1 MAGDLST
8 RPDARFSKENV
19 LSLSADARALEA
31 FMFNRGFLSSMFRN
45 FIGLTAALGL
55 TLGAVAPVISHKVL
69 EPEPSPAVENSW
81 RLLPGITYENI
92 TLFPVV
98 SSGGADTSAFLT
110 LDEGLAS
117 GEVVVTE
124 QGSDVLFRTDRVTQS
139 PGSSG
144 WAAVNQLVLINRSKR
159 PLLLLAGELVSGGK
173 QDRIIGK
180 DRIVPVGADPLPL
193 DVFCVEHGRWS
204 SGSRFSAAKTM
215 VHPSV
220 REQAAL
226 ARDQN
231 QVWSAVRAGSTAEVA
246 VNGRSQAVL
255 AAPMITADSINQS
268 VEVSA
273 PTQAYSKIYDDGRVG
288 ASVDD
293 LVSHLERR
301 FEKAV
306 EGLKGERVVGVIVAY
321 GDEVAWSDI
330 FASPE
335 LFNHYWMKLLRS
347 YAVEALARPRVR
359 EVATE
364 GDAKEFLRRLNGKQV
379 EESEPNVYRWREI
392 TEGRLALIELDA
404 LAPKLVTIHRLFVL
418 RTS

>member
-1 MAGDLST
+1 
-8 RPDARFSKENV
+8 
-19 LSLSADARALEA
+19 
-31 FMFNRGFLSSMFRN
+31 MFNRGFFSSVLRN
-45 FIGLTAALGL
+45 FIGLTAVGGL
-55 TLGAVAPVISHKVL
+55 ALGAVSPAPATL
-69 EPEPSPAVENSW
+69 GNAPEPEPAAENPW
-81 RLLPGITYENI
+81 RLLSGITYENI

-98 SSGGADTSAFLT
+98 SSGGADTSMFLT

-124 QGSDVLFRTDRVTQS
+124 QGSSGMFRSERVPPRS
-139 PGSSG
+139 DLDGR
-144 WAAVNQLVLINRSKR
+144 AAVNQLVLINRSKR

-180 DRIVPVGADPLPL
+180 DRIVPVGSEPLPL

-226 ARDQN
+226 AKDQN
-231 QVWSAVRAGSTAEVA
+231 DVWNAVRAGSTA
-246 VNGRSQAVL
+246 RSTRETVDVTVSG
-255 AAPMITADSINQS
+255 PPIMADSNRAPVAAGAPRITPDSISETVQ
-268 VEVSA
+268 VGA
-273 PTQAYSKIYDDGRVG
+273 PTQAYSKIYEGGRVG
-288 ASVDD
+288 ASVDE
-293 LVSHLERR
+293 LVAQLERR

-306 EGLKGERVVGVIVAY
+306 GGLKGERVVGVIVAY

-347 YAVEALARPRVR
+347 YAVEALARPLVR
-359 EVATE
+359 NVATE
-364 GDAKEFLRRLNGKQV
+364 GDARGFLRQLNGKQV

-404 LAPKLVTIHRLFVL
+404 LMPKAVTIHRLFVL

>member
-1 MAGDLST
+1 MLNRSF
-8 RPDARFSKENV
+8 FS
-19 LSLSADARALEA
+19 SL
-31 FMFNRGFLSSMFRN
+31 FRN
-45 FIGLTAALGL
+45 FIGLTAAGGL
-55 TLGAVAPVISHKVL
+55 TLGAVAPATSGNA
-69 EPEPSPAVENSW
+69 PEPDPVPAAESSW

-92 TLFPVV
+92 TLFPVAA
-98 SSGGADTSAFLT
+98 SAAGLGGADTSMFLT

-117 GEVVVTE
+117 GEVLVTE
-124 QGSDVLFRTDRVTQS
+124 QGSGGMVRSERGTPRPDFNR
-139 PGSSG
+139 G
-144 WAAVNQLVLINRSKR
+144 AAVNQLVLINRSKR

-180 DRIVPVGADPLPL
+180 DRIVPVGSEPLPL

-204 SGSRFSAAKTM
+204 AGSKFSAAKTM

-226 ARDQN
+226 AKDQN
-231 QVWSAVRAGSTAEVA
+231 EVWNAVRVGSAAGAEL
-246 VNGRSQAVL
+246 NGRSEAVL
-255 AAPMITADSINQS
+255 AAPMITADSISRS
-268 VEVSA
+268 VEVNA
-273 PTQAYSKIYDDGRVG
+273 PTQAYSKIYEDGRVG

-293 LVSHLERR
+293 LVAQLERR

-306 EGLKGERVVGVIVAY
+306 SGLKDERVLGVIVAY

-347 YAVEALARPRVR
+347 YSVEALARPKMR
-359 EVATE
+359 EVAAE
-364 GDAKEFLRRLNGKQV
+364 GDAREFLRRLSGKTV
-379 EESEPNVYRWREI
+379 EESEPNVYRWRET
-392 TEGRLALIELDA
+392 TEGRRALIELDA
-404 LAPKLVTIHRLFVL
+404 LTPKPITIHRLLVL

>member
-1 MAGDLST
+1 
-8 RPDARFSKENV
+8 
-19 LSLSADARALEA
+19 
-31 FMFNRGFLSSMFRN
+31 MFRN

-55 TLGAVAPVISHKVL
+55 TLGAVAPVISNKVL

-226 ARDQN
+226 AKDQN
-231 QVWSAVRAGSTAEVA
+231 QVWSAVRAGSTSSVA
-246 VNGRSQAVL
+246 VSGAAEAVL
-255 AAPMITADSINQS
+255 AAPMITADSISES
-268 VEVSA
+268 VQVSA
-273 PTQAYSKIYDDGRVG
+273 PTQAYSKIYEDGRVG
-288 ASVDD
+288 ASVDEM
-293 LVSHLERR
+293 VSKLEWR

-306 EGLKGERVVGVIVAY
+306 DGLKGERVVGVIVAY

-347 YAVEALARPRVR
+347 YSVEALARPRVR

-364 GDAKEFLRRLNGKQV
+364 TMR
-379 EESEPNVYRWREI
+379 ESFCAGSMARQSKR
-392 TEGRLALIELDA
+392 AS
-404 LAPKLVTIHRLFVL
+404 
-418 RTS
+418 RTSTGGARLPRGGLL

>member
-1 MAGDLST
+1 
-8 RPDARFSKENV
+8 
-19 LSLSADARALEA
+19 
-31 FMFNRGFLSSMFRN
+31 MFNRGFLFSMLRN
-45 FIGLTAALGL
+45 LVGLTAVGGL
-55 TLGAVAPVISHKVL
+55 TLGAVAHAPAPAPPGSS
-69 EPEPSPAVENSW
+69 PEPGPAAENSW
-81 RLLPGITYENI
+81 RLLPGVTYENI

-98 SSGGADTSAFLT
+98 SSSTASADTSMFLT

-124 QGSDVLFRTDRVTQS
+124 QGS
-139 PGSSG
+139 SG
-144 WAAVNQLVLINRSKR
+144 LIRPERGTPPPDFNRGAAVNQLVLINRSNR

-180 DRIVPVGADPLPL
+180 DRIVPVGSEPLPL

-220 REQAAL
+220 REQAAV
-226 ARDQN
+226 AKDQN
-231 QVWSAVRAGSTAEVA
+231 DVWAAVRAGSTASGA
-246 VNGRSQAVL
+246 AGRVSVPAS
-255 AAPMITADSINQS
+255 AAPSINADSIREA
-268 VEVSA
+268 VEVAA
-273 PTQAYSKIYDDGRVG
+273 PTQAYSKIYEGGRVG
-288 ASVDD
+288 ASVDE
-293 LVSHLERR
+293 LVSQLERR
-301 FEKAV
+301 FEKETA
-306 EGLKGERVVGVIVAY
+306 GLKGERVVGVIVAY

-347 YAVEALARPRVR
+347 YSVEALARPRVR
-359 EVATE
+359 EVASE
-364 GDAKEFLRRLNGKQV
+364 GDAREFLRRLNGKQV

-392 TEGRLALIELDA
+392 TEGRLALIELEA
-404 LAPKLVTIHRLFVL
+404 LTPKPVTIHRLLVL

>member
-1 MAGDLST
+1 ML
-8 RPDARFSKENV
+8 
-19 LSLSADARALEA
+19 
-31 FMFNRGFLSSMFRN
+31 NRSFLSSMFRN
-45 FIGLTAALGL
+45 FISLTAVSGL
-55 TLGAVAPVISHKVL
+55 TLGAVAPTISGNA
-69 EPEPSPAVENSW
+69 PAPDPSSATENSW

-98 SSGGADTSAFLT
+98 SSGSADTSAFLT

-124 QGSDVLFRTDRVTQS
+124 QGAGGMFRSERGS
-139 PGSSG
+139 PATGSNR
-144 WAAVNQLVLINRSKR
+144 AASVNQLVLINRSKR

-180 DRIVPVGADPLPL
+180 DRIVPVGAEPLPL

-226 ARDQN
+226 AKDQN
-231 QVWSAVRAGSTAEVA
+231 EVWSAVRAGSTASVA
-246 VNGRSQAVL
+246 VNGRAEPVL
-255 AAPMITADSINQS
+255 AAPMITADSISES

-273 PTQAYSKIYDDGRVG
+273 PTQAYSKIYEDGRVG
-288 ASVDD
+288 ASVEEM
-293 LVSHLERR
+293 VSKLERR
-301 FEKAV
+301 FEKSV

-321 GDEVAWSDI
+321 GDEVAWSDV

-347 YAVEALARPRVR
+347 YTVEALARPQMR

-364 GDAKEFLRRLNGKQV
+364 GNAREFLRRLNGKQI
-379 EESEPNVYRWREI
+379 EESEPNVYRWRQI

-404 LAPKLVTIHRLFVL
+404 LTPKPVTIHRLFVL

>member
-1 MAGDLST
+1 
-8 RPDARFSKENV
+8 
-19 LSLSADARALEA
+19 
-31 FMFNRGFLSSMFRN
+31 MFNRGLLSSMIRN
-45 FIGLTAALGL
+45 FVGLTAVGGL
-55 TLGAVAPVISHKVL
+55 TLGAVAHAPAPAPPGGS
-69 EPEPSPAVENSW
+69 PEPGPAAENAW
-81 RLLPGITYENI
+81 RLLPGITNENI

-98 SSGGADTSAFLT
+98 SSGGADTSMFLT

-124 QGSDVLFRTDRVTQS
+124 QGSGGLFRRERGTPQRPDYG
-139 PGSSG
+139 GSAS
-144 WAAVNQLVLINRSKR
+144 VNQLVLINRSKR

-180 DRIVPVGADPLPL
+180 DRIVPVGSEPLPL
-193 DVFCVEHGRWS
+193 EVFCVEHGRWS
-204 SGSRFSAAKTM
+204 AGSRFSAAKTM

-220 REQAAL
+220 REQAAV
-226 ARDQN
+226 AKDQN
-231 QVWSAVRAGSTAEVA
+231 DVWAAVRAGSAGGAMAMSGRAESVI
-246 VNGRSQAVL
+246 
-255 AAPMITADSINQS
+255 AAPVITADSISRS
-268 VEVSA
+268 VDESA
-273 PTQAYSKIYDDGRVG
+273 PTQAYSKIYEDGRVG
-288 ASVDD
+288 ASVDA
-293 LVSHLERR
+293 LVAQLERR

-306 EGLKGERVVGVIVAY
+306 GGLKGERVVGVIVAY

-347 YAVEALARPRVR
+347 YSVEALARPKVR

-364 GDAKEFLRRLNGKQV
+364 SDAREFLRRLNGRQI
-379 EESEPNVYRWREI
+379 EESEPGVYRWREI

-404 LAPKLVTIHRLFVL
+404 LAPKPVTVHRLLVL

>member
-1 MAGDLST
+1 
-8 RPDARFSKENV
+8 
-19 LSLSADARALEA
+19 
-31 FMFNRGFLSSMFRN
+31 MFNRGFLSSMFRN
-45 FIGLTAALGL
+45 FLGLTAVGGL
-55 TLGAVAPVISHKVL
+55 TFGVVAPVISNSM
-69 EPEPSPAVENSW
+69 PDPDPSPAAENSW

-98 SSGGADTSAFLT
+98 SAGGADTSAFLT

-124 QGSDVLFRTDRVTQS
+124 QGSGGMVRLERAAPASDLNR
-139 PGSSG
+139 G
-144 WAAVNQLVLINRSKR
+144 AAVNQLVLTNRSKR

-180 DRIVPVGADPLPL
+180 DRIVPVGAEPLPL

>member
-1 MAGDLST
+1 
-8 RPDARFSKENV
+8 
-19 LSLSADARALEA
+19 
-31 FMFNRGFLSSMFRN
+31 MFNRGFLSSMFRN
-45 FIGLTAALGL
+45 FVGLTAAGGL
-55 TLGAVAPVISHKVL
+55 TLGTAVAPATAA
-69 EPEPSPAVENSW
+69 PGNPPDPQPSVENTW
-81 RLLPGITYENI
+81 RLLPGVTYENI

-98 SSGGADTSAFLT
+98 ASVSADTSAFLT

-124 QGSDVLFRTDRVTQS
+124 QGSTSMLRPDRGAQRPDLGGGAS
-139 PGSSG
+139 
-144 WAAVNQLVLINRSKR
+144 VNQLVLVNRSKR

-180 DRIVPVGADPLPL
+180 DRIVPVGSTPLPL

-204 SGSRFSAAKTM
+204 QGSQFSAAKVM

-220 REQAAL
+220 REQAAV
-226 ARDQN
+226 AKDQTD
-231 QVWSAVRAGSTAEVA
+231 VWAAVRAGSAA
-246 VNGRSQAVL
+246 GRAMSARSSEVL
-255 AAPMITADSINQS
+255 AAPMISADSINRS
-268 VEVSA
+268 VAANA
-273 PTQAYSKIYDDGRVG
+273 PTQAYSKIYDGGRVG
-288 ASVDD
+288 ASVDE
-293 LVSHLERR
+293 LVSQLERR

-306 EGLKGERVVGVIVAY
+306 GGLKGERVVGVIVAY

-347 YAVEALARPRVR
+347 YSVEALARPKMR

-364 GDAKEFLRRLNGKQV
+364 LDARFFLRQLKGKQI
-379 EESEPNVYRWREI
+379 EESEPNIYRWRET
-392 TEGRLALIELDA
+392 TEGKLAMIELEA
-404 LAPKLVTIHRLFVL
+404 LSPKPVTLHRLFVL

>member
-1 MAGDLST
+1 MFH
-8 RPDARFSKENV
+8 RRF
-19 LSLSADARALEA
+19 
-31 FMFNRGFLSSMFRN
+31 FSSMFRK
-45 FIGLTAALGL
+45 FIGLTAVGGL
-55 TLGAVAPVISHKVL
+55 TLGAVGPTLSGNA
-69 EPEPSPAVENSW
+69 PEPDPRPAAENSW

-124 QGSDVLFRTDRVTQS
+124 QGSGGMVRTERAT
-139 PGSSG
+139 PSSALNG
-144 WAAVNQLVLINRSKR
+144 GASVNQLVLINRSKR

-180 DRIVPVGADPLPL
+180 DRIVPVGAEPLPL

-204 SGSRFSAAKTM
+204 AGSKFSAAKTM

-226 ARDQN
+226 AKDQN
-231 QVWSAVRAGSTAEVA
+231 QVWSAVRAGSTASVEVSGEA
-246 VNGRSQAVL
+246 GAAL
-255 AAPMITADSINQS
+255 AAPMITADSISES
-268 VEVSA
+268 VQVSA
-273 PTQAYSKIYDDGRVG
+273 PTQAYSKIYEDGRVG
-288 ASVDD
+288 ASVDEM
-293 LVSHLERR
+293 VAKLERR

-306 EGLKGERVVGVIVAY
+306 DGLKGERVVGGIVAF

-347 YAVEALARPRVR
+347 YSVEALARPRVR

-364 GDAKEFLRRLNGKQV
+364 SDAREFLRRPTGKTV

-404 LAPKLVTIHRLFVL
+404 LTPKVATIHRLLVL

>member
-1 MAGDLST
+1 
-8 RPDARFSKENV
+8 
-19 LSLSADARALEA
+19 
-31 FMFNRGFLSSMFRN
+31 MFNRGFLSSMFRN
-45 FIGLTAALGL
+45 LVGLTAAGGL
-55 TLGAVAPVISHKVL
+55 TLGTALAPAPATPPGNS
-69 EPEPSPAVENSW
+69 PEPGSAAEAGW
-81 RLLPGITYENI
+81 RLMPGITYENI

-98 SSGGADTSAFLT
+98 SSSGADTSMFLT

-124 QGSDVLFRTDRVTQS
+124 QGAGGMYRPERGAPRPEFN
-139 PGSSG
+139 GG
-144 WAAVNQLVLINRSKR
+144 AAVNQLVLINRSKR

-180 DRIVPVGADPLPL
+180 DRIVPVGSEPLPL

-220 REQAAL
+220 REQAAV
-226 ARDQN
+226 AKDQN
-231 QVWSAVRAGSTAEVA
+231 DVWAAVRAGSAA
-246 VNGRSQAVL
+246 GQAMNGRNAEVL
-255 AAPMITADSINQS
+255 AAPMITADSISQS
-268 VEVSA
+268 VEVNA
-273 PTQAYSKIYDDGRVG
+273 PTQAYSKIYEGGRVG
-288 ASVDD
+288 ASVDE
-293 LVSHLERR
+293 LVSQLERR
-301 FEKAV
+301 FEKEVA
-306 EGLKGERVVGVIVAY
+306 GLKGERVVGVIVAY

-347 YAVEALARPRVR
+347 YSVEALARPKVR
-359 EVATE
+359 EVAAE
-364 GDAKEFLRRLNGKQV
+364 SDAREFLRRLNGKQI
-379 EESEPNVYRWREI
+379 EESEPNAYRWREI

-404 LAPKLVTIHRLFVL
+404 LTPKVLTIHRLLVL

>member
-1 MAGDLST
+1 
-8 RPDARFSKENV
+8 
-19 LSLSADARALEA
+19 
-31 FMFNRGFLSSMFRN
+31 MFNRGFLTSMFRN
-45 FIGLTAALGL
+45 FIGLTAAGGL
-55 TLGAVAPVISHKVL
+55 TLGAVGPVISSNAPEL
-69 EPEPSPAVENSW
+69 EPSPAVENSW

-98 SSGGADTSAFLT
+98 TSGGADTSAFLT

-124 QGSDVLFRTDRVTQS
+124 QGSGGMYRPERVVPAIDTNR
-139 PGSSG
+139 G
-144 WAAVNQLVLINRSKR
+144 AAVNQLVLINRSKR

-180 DRIVPVGADPLPL
+180 DRIVPVGAEPLPL

-226 ARDQN
+226 AKDQN
-231 QVWSAVRAGSTAEVA
+231 DVWAAVRAGSTA
-246 VNGRSQAVL
+246 RSATQSVSL
-255 AAPMITADSINQS
+255 ASPASPRITADSIS
-268 VEVSA
+268 ETVAAGA
-273 PTQAYSKIYDDGRVG
+273 PTQAYSKIYEDGRVG
-288 ASVDD
+288 ASVDE
-293 LVSHLERR
+293 LVSQLERR
-301 FEKAV
+301 FEKAAS
-306 EGLKGERVVGVIVAY
+306 GLKGERVVGIIVAY

-335 LFNHYWMKLLRS
+335 LFDHYWMKLLRS
-347 YAVEALARPRVR
+347 YSVEALARPRVR

-364 GDAKEFLRRLNGKQV
+364 GDAREFLRRLSGKTV
-379 EESEPNVYRWREI
+379 EESEPGVYRWREI

-404 LAPKLVTIHRLFVL
+404 LTPKAITIHRLLVL

>member
-1 MAGDLST
+1 
-8 RPDARFSKENV
+8 
-19 LSLSADARALEA
+19 
-31 FMFNRGFLSSMFRN
+31 MFNRGFLSSMLRN
-45 FIGLTAALGL
+45 FVGLTAAGGL
-55 TLGAVAPVISHKVL
+55 AFGAAVASAPATPAGNS
-69 EPEPSPAVENSW
+69 PEPGPAAENAW

-98 SSGGADTSAFLT
+98 ASGSADTSMFLT

-117 GEVVVTE
+117 GEVVVSE
-124 QGSDVLFRTDRVTQS
+124 QGSGGLYRSERGA
-139 PGSSG
+139 PRPELNGG
-144 WAAVNQLVLINRSKR
+144 AAVNQLVLINRSKR

-180 DRIVPVGADPLPL
+180 DRIVPVGSEPLPL

-220 REQAAL
+220 REQAAV
-226 ARDQN
+226 AKDQAD
-231 QVWSAVRAGSTAEVA
+231 VWAAVRAGSAA
-246 VNGRSQAVL
+246 GQAMNGRNEAVL
-255 AAPMITADSINQS
+255 AAPMITADSISRS
-268 VEVSA
+268 VAVNA
-273 PTQAYSKIYDDGRVG
+273 PTQAYSKIYEDGRVG
-288 ASVDD
+288 ASVDE
-293 LVSHLERR
+293 LVSQLERR
-301 FEKAV
+301 FEKEVA
-306 EGLKGERVVGVIVAY
+306 GLKGERVVGVIVAY

-347 YAVEALARPRVR
+347 YSVEALARPKVR
-359 EVATE
+359 EVAAE
-364 GDAKEFLRRLNGKQV
+364 GDAREFLRRLNGKQV

-404 LAPKLVTIHRLFVL
+404 LTPKVVTIHRLLVL

>member
-1 MAGDLST
+1 ML
-8 RPDARFSKENV
+8 
-19 LSLSADARALEA
+19 
-31 FMFNRGFLSSMFRN
+31 NRSFLSSMFRN
-45 FIGLTAALGL
+45 FISLTAVSGL
-55 TLGAVAPVISHKVL
+55 TLGAVAPTISGNA
-69 EPEPSPAVENSW
+69 PAPDPSSATENSW

-98 SSGGADTSAFLT
+98 SSGSADTSAFLT

-124 QGSDVLFRTDRVTQS
+124 QGAGGMFRSERGS
-139 PGSSG
+139 PATGSNR
-144 WAAVNQLVLINRSKR
+144 AASVNQLVLINRSKR

-180 DRIVPVGADPLPL
+180 DRIVPVGAEPLPL

-226 ARDQN
+226 AKDQN
-231 QVWSAVRAGSTAEVA
+231 EVWSAVRAGSTASVA
-246 VNGRSQAVL
+246 VNGRAEPVL
-255 AAPMITADSINQS
+255 AAPMITADSISES

-273 PTQAYSKIYDDGRVG
+273 PTQAYSKIYEDGRVG
-288 ASVDD
+288 ASVEEM
-293 LVSHLERR
+293 VSKLERR
-301 FEKAV
+301 FEKSV

-321 GDEVAWSDI
+321 GDEVAWSDV

-347 YAVEALARPRVR
+347 YSVEALARPQMR

-364 GDAKEFLRRLNGKQV
+364 GNAREFLRRLNGKQI
-379 EESEPNVYRWREI
+379 EESEPNVYRWRQI

-404 LAPKLVTIHRLFVL
+404 LTPKPVTIHRLFVL

>member
-1 MAGDLST
+1 
-8 RPDARFSKENV
+8 
-19 LSLSADARALEA
+19 
-31 FMFNRGFLSSMFRN
+31 MFNRGFLSSMFRN
-45 FIGLTAALGL
+45 LIGLTAAGGL
-55 TLGAVAPVISHKVL
+55 TLGAVAPVISSNAP
-69 EPEPSPAVENSW
+69 EPEPSPAAENSW

-110 LDEGLAS
+110 LDEGLAN

-124 QGSDVLFRTDRVTQS
+124 QGAGGLVRPQRVVPAIAS
-139 PGSSG
+139 NRG
-144 WAAVNQLVLINRSKR
+144 AAVNQLVLINRSKR

-180 DRIVPVGADPLPL
+180 DRIVPVGAEPLPL

-226 ARDQN
+226 AKDQN
-231 QVWSAVRAGSTAEVA
+231 DVWAAVRAGSTSRSAAQSVSVA
-246 VNGRSQAVL
+246 SPASPR
-255 AAPMITADSINQS
+255 ITADSIS
-268 VEVSA
+268 ETVAAGA
-273 PTQAYSKIYDDGRVG
+273 PTQAYSKIYEDGRVG
-288 ASVDD
+288 ASVDE
-293 LVSHLERR
+293 LVAQLERR
-301 FEKAV
+301 FEKEAA
-306 EGLKGERVVGVIVAY
+306 GLKGERVVGVIVAY

-330 FASPE
+330 FASPD
-335 LFNHYWMKLLRS
+335 LFDHYWMKLLRS
-347 YAVEALARPRVR
+347 YSVEALARPRVR

-364 GDAKEFLRRLNGKQV
+364 SDAREFLRRLSGKTV
-379 EESEPNVYRWREI
+379 EESEPGAYRWREI

-404 LAPKLVTIHRLFVL
+404 LTPRPITIHRLLVL

>member
-1 MAGDLST
+1 
-8 RPDARFSKENV
+8 
-19 LSLSADARALEA
+19 
-31 FMFNRGFLSSMFRN
+31 MFNRSFLSSLFRN
-45 FIGLTAALGL
+45 FIGLTAAGGL
-55 TLGAVAPVISHKVL
+55 TLGAVAPLVSSNAP
-69 EPEPSPAVENSW
+69 ESEPSPAAENSW

-98 SSGGADTSAFLT
+98 SSGGVDTSAFLT

-117 GEVVVTE
+117 GEVVVNE
-124 QGSDVLFRTDRVTQS
+124 QGSGGMYRTERVT
-139 PGSSG
+139 PAVDSSRG
-144 WAAVNQLVLINRSKR
+144 AAVNQLVLINRSKR

-180 DRIVPVGADPLPL
+180 DRIVPVGAEPLPL

-204 SGSRFSAAKTM
+204 SGLRFSAAKTM

-220 REQAAL
+220 REQAAV
-226 ARDQN
+226 AKDQN
-231 QVWSAVRAGSTAEVA
+231 DVWNAVRAGSTAQTA
-246 VNGRSQAVL
+246 ISGRDVTAL
-255 AAPMITADSINQS
+255 APLITADSIGES
-268 VEVSA
+268 VQVSA
-273 PTQAYSKIYDDGRVG
+273 PTQAYSKIYEGGRVG

-293 LVSHLERR
+293 LVAQLERR
-301 FEKAV
+301 FEKAAG
-306 EGLKGERVVGVIVAY
+306 GLKGERVVGVIVAY

-330 FASPE
+330 FASGE

-359 EVATE
+359 EVAAE
-364 GDAKEFLRRLNGKQV
+364 SDAREFLRRLNGKQV
-379 EESEPNVYRWREI
+379 EESEPGVYRWREI

-404 LAPKLVTIHRLFVL
+404 LMPKPVTVHRLLVL

>member
-1 MAGDLST
+1 
-8 RPDARFSKENV
+8 
-19 LSLSADARALEA
+19 
-31 FMFNRGFLSSMFRN
+31 MFNRGFLFSMLRN
-45 FIGLTAALGL
+45 FVGLTAVGGL
-55 TLGAVAPVISHKVL
+55 TLGAIAPAPIKPGNS
-69 EPEPSPAVENSW
+69 PEPGPAAEGSW
-81 RLLPGITYENI
+81 RVLPGISHENI

-98 SSGGADTSAFLT
+98 TSSSGGVDTAMFLT

-124 QGSDVLFRTDRVTQS
+124 QGSGGLYRSERPTPPPDFNR
-139 PGSSG
+139 G
-144 WAAVNQLVLINRSKR
+144 AAVNQLVLINRSKR

-180 DRIVPVGADPLPL
+180 DRIVPVGSEALPL

-220 REQAAL
+220 REQAAV
-226 ARDQN
+226 AKDQN
-231 QVWSAVRAGSTAEVA
+231 DVWAAVRAGSTSRA
-246 VNGRSQAVL
+246 VGGTLNAPA
-255 AAPMITADSINQS
+255 AAPPTLTADSIS
-268 VEVSA
+268 EAVAVAA
-273 PTQAYSKIYDDGRVG
+273 PTQAYSKIYEGGRVG
-288 ASVDD
+288 ASVEE
-293 LVSHLERR
+293 LVSQLERR
-301 FEKAV
+301 FEKETA
-306 EGLKGERVVGVIVAY
+306 GLKGERVVGVIVAY

-347 YAVEALARPRVR
+347 YLVEALARPKMR
-359 EVATE
+359 EVASE
-364 GDAKEFLRRLNGKQV
+364 GDAREFLRRLNGKQI

-392 TEGRLALIELDA
+392 TEGRLALIELEA
-404 LAPKLVTIHRLFVL
+404 LTPKPVTIHRLLVW

>member
-1 MAGDLST
+1 
-8 RPDARFSKENV
+8 
-19 LSLSADARALEA
+19 
-31 FMFNRGFLSSMFRN
+31 MFNRGFLSSILRN
-45 FIGLTAALGL
+45 FVGLTAAGGL
-55 TLGAVAPVISHKVL
+55 AIGAAVAPAPATPTGNL
-69 EPEPSPAVENSW
+69 PEPGPAAENSW
-81 RLLPGITYENI
+81 RLLPGITYQNI

-98 SSGGADTSAFLT
+98 ASGGADTSMFLT

-124 QGSDVLFRTDRVTQS
+124 QGAGGLYRSERGAPRPELN
-139 PGSSG
+139 GG
-144 WAAVNQLVLINRSKR
+144 AAVNQLVLINRSKR

-180 DRIVPVGADPLPL
+180 DRIVPVGSEPLPL

-220 REQAAL
+220 REQAAV
-226 ARDQN
+226 AKDQN
-231 QVWSAVRAGSTAEVA
+231 DVWAAVRAGSAA
-246 VNGRSQAVL
+246 GQAMNGRNEAVL
-255 AAPMITADSINQS
+255 AAPMITADSISRS
-268 VEVSA
+268 VSVNA
-273 PTQAYSKIYDDGRVG
+273 PTQAYSKIYEDGRVG
-288 ASVDD
+288 ASVDE
-293 LVSHLERR
+293 LVSQLERR
-301 FEKAV
+301 FEKEV
-306 EGLKGERVVGVIVAY
+306 TGLKGERVVGVIVAY

-347 YAVEALARPRVR
+347 YSVEALARPKVR
-359 EVATE
+359 EVAAE
-364 GDAKEFLRRLNGKQV
+364 GDAREFLRRLNGKQV

-404 LAPKLVTIHRLFVL
+404 LTPRVMTIHRLLVL
-418 RTS
+418 RTL

>member
-1 MAGDLST
+1 
-8 RPDARFSKENV
+8 
-19 LSLSADARALEA
+19 
-31 FMFNRGFLSSMFRN
+31 MFNRGFLSSMIRN
-45 FIGLTAALGL
+45 FVGLTAAGGL
-55 TLGAVAPVISHKVL
+55 AFGAAVASAPATPSGNS
-69 EPEPSPAVENSW
+69 PEPGAAAESAW

-98 SSGGADTSAFLT
+98 ASGGADTSMFLT

-117 GEVVVTE
+117 GEVVVSE
-124 QGSDVLFRTDRVTQS
+124 QGSAGLYRLERGAPRPDL
-139 PGSSG
+139 SG
-144 WAAVNQLVLINRSKR
+144 GAAVNQLVLINRSKR

-180 DRIVPVGADPLPL
+180 DRIVPVGSEPLPL

-220 REQAAL
+220 REQAAV
-226 ARDQN
+226 AKDQN
-231 QVWSAVRAGSTAEVA
+231 DVWAAVRAGSAA
-246 VNGRSQAVL
+246 GLAMNGRNVAVL
-255 AAPMITADSINQS
+255 AAPTITADSISRS
-268 VEVSA
+268 VAVNA
-273 PTQAYSKIYDDGRVG
+273 PTQAYSKIYEDGRVG
-288 ASVDD
+288 ASVDE
-293 LVSHLERR
+293 LVSQLERR
-301 FEKAV
+301 FEKEVA
-306 EGLKGERVVGVIVAY
+306 GLKGERVVGVIVAY

-347 YAVEALARPRVR
+347 YSVEALARPKVR
-359 EVATE
+359 EVAAE
-364 GDAKEFLRRLNGKQV
+364 GDARAFLRRLSGKQI
-379 EESEPNVYRWREI
+379 EESEPNAYRWREI

-404 LAPKLVTIHRLFVL
+404 LTPKPITIHRLLVL

>member
-1 MAGDLST
+1 
-8 RPDARFSKENV
+8 
-19 LSLSADARALEA
+19 
-31 FMFNRGFLSSMFRN
+31 MFNRGFLFSALRN
-45 FIGLTAALGL
+45 FVSLTAVGGLALG
-55 TLGAVAPVISHKVL
+55 AAAPPPSTGGNSP
-69 EPEPSPAVENSW
+69 EPEPAAENGW

-98 SSGGADTSAFLT
+98 TAGGADTSMFLT
-110 LDEGLAS
+110 LDDGLAS

-124 QGSDVLFRTDRVTQS
+124 QGSGGLYRSERGAPQ
-139 PGSSG
+139 PELNRG
-144 WAAVNQLVLINRSKR
+144 AAVNQLVLINRSKR

-180 DRIVPVGADPLPL
+180 DRIVPVGSEPLPL

-220 REQAAL
+220 REQAAV
-226 ARDQN
+226 AKDQDD
-231 QVWSAVRAGSTAEVA
+231 VWAAVRAGSTAGA
-246 VNGRSQAVL
+246 PMNGRDGSVVAS
-255 AAPMITADSINQS
+255 PRITADSINEA
-268 VEVSA
+268 VEVAA
-273 PTQAYSKIYDDGRVG
+273 PTQAYSKIYEGGRVG
-288 ASVDD
+288 ASVDEM
-293 LVSHLERR
+293 VAQLERR
-301 FEKAV
+301 FEKEAG
-306 EGLKGERVVGVIVAY
+306 GLKGERVVGVIVAY

-347 YAVEALARPRVR
+347 YSVEALARPKIR

-364 GDAKEFLRRLNGKQV
+364 GDAREFLRRLNGKQI
-379 EESEPNVYRWREI
+379 EESEPGVYRWREI

-404 LAPKLVTIHRLFVL
+404 LTPKPMTIHRLFVL